1 MKYLAIISLILL
13 FAGCAQPRYLQPAR
27 EQNSNTEILYHSGNP
42 YIRSTMDN
50 AEVSAQVMARGT
62 RTLSLDLLCFNDGS
76 EILDIV
82 PADINVTGY
91 SDLGIPYTFRVFSA
105 EEYIRRRNT
114 RNAIIGG
121 VVVVA
126 TVATAFALADNAFT
140 NGGNFNGDWFLWSL
154 GAVPSVVMDSRAM
167 APAISDD
174 GLARP
179 HSLLPQSGYR
189 GIVVIQGK
197 PEYMHRI
204 DMTVPVNGVPHRFS
218 FSGKKQ
224 QGYY

>member
-1 MKYLAIISLILL
+1 MRYLAFFSFMIL

-27 EQNSNTEILYHSGNP
+27 EQNSNAEILYHSGNP

-50 AEVSAQVMARGT
+50 TEISAQVMARGA
-62 RTLSLDLLCFNDGS
+62 RTLSLDLLCYNDGS

-91 SDLGIPYTFRVFSA
+91 NDLGIPYTFRVFSA

-114 RNAIIGG
+114 RNAIISG

-126 TVATAFALADNAFT
+126 TVATAVALADNALS
-140 NGGNFNGDWFLWSL
+140 NGTNFNGDWFLWSL
-154 GAVPSVVMDSRAM
+154 STVPSVVLDSRATS
-167 APAISDD
+167 PAISDD

-189 GIVVIQGK
+189 GIVMILGK
-197 PEYMHRI
+197 PEFMHRI
-204 DMTVPVNGVPHRFS
+204 DLSVPVNGVPHRFS
-218 FSGKKQ
+218 FLGNKQ
-224 QGYY
+224 PGYY